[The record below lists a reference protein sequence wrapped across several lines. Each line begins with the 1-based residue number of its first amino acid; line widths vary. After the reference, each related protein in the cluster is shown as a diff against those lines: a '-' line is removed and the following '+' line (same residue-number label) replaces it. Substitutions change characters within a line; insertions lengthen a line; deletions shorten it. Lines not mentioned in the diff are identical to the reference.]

1 MDNHIIIIY
10 IFLNNKYRLEKIV
23 IWLGVQKRN
32 TGNVLV
38 VHWGFSFEEQQ
49 RQMAIFFKQSVLNSQ
64 AITYLYHEVISLD
77 IYTILGFLTGLCI
90 LFILCRIFIVPLKF
104 MLKLLANSLI
114 GAIILLIVNFA
125 GSYFGFHIGLNF
137 ITILFVSILGVPGA
151 ILLVIIQLL
160 L

>member
-1 MDNHIIIIY
+1 
-10 IFLNNKYRLEKIV
+10 
-23 IWLGVQKRN
+23 
-32 TGNVLV
+32 
-38 VHWGFSFEEQQ
+38 
-49 RQMAIFFKQSVLNSQ
+49 
-64 AITYLYHEVISLD
+64 LD

>member
-1 MDNHIIIIY
+1 M
-10 IFLNNKYRLEKIV
+10 
-23 IWLGVQKRN
+23 
-32 TGNVLV
+32 
-38 VHWGFSFEEQQ
+38 
-49 RQMAIFFKQSVLNSQ
+49 
-64 AITYLYHEVISLD
+64 D

-114 GAIILLIVNFA
+114 GTIILLIINFV
-125 GSYFGFHIGLNF
+125 GSYFSFHIGLNF

>member
-1 MDNHIIIIY
+1 M
-10 IFLNNKYRLEKIV
+10 
-23 IWLGVQKRN
+23 
-32 TGNVLV
+32 
-38 VHWGFSFEEQQ
+38 
-49 RQMAIFFKQSVLNSQ
+49 
-64 AITYLYHEVISLD
+64 D

-137 ITILFVSILGVPGA
+137 ITILFVSILPTGCKNKNLDLYVS
-151 ILLVIIQLL
+151 VNNYRR
-160 L
+160 